1 MTLAE
6 PSIGLSDSSW
16 LLTSTSIRHTGN
28 EGTAE
33 CATEVGKPFIH
44 NSNPQRI
51 IWIMPLLRKK
61 RRSFES
67 YPPFAKRL
75 CVDCQIKR
83 TFAGIAKDTRPAPRR
98 V

>member
-6 PSIGLSDSSW
+6 PSIALSDSSW
-16 LLTSTSIRHTGN
+16 LLKSTSIRHTGN

-61 RRSFES
+61 RRSLS
-67 YPPFAKRL
+67 RILLSRNGYALIVR
-75 CVDCQIKR
+75 
-83 TFAGIAKDTRPAPRR
+83 
-98 V
+98 